1 MKQHSLTLS
10 FSSVVLYFYYAR
22 IFDRGGG
29 QIQFEKKKVNL
40 SGWEWVEPA
49 FHAEKNDVTFDVVAN
64 VTMGVSGLA
73 IQLVYTR

>member
-1 MKQHSLTLS
+1 MQGSLTA
-10 FSSVVLYFYYAR
+10 VVVRFTIR
-22 IFDRGGG
+22 
-29 QIQFEKKKVNL
+29 KKKVNL

-73 IQLVYTR
+73 IIGLYSLKKNYRFAYLF